1 MRRPWICL
9 LCLALLALSACTAM
23 AQPLKPCDLMKMLMS
38 KDEAVAKKGAD
49 GFLKLGANA
58 AVPLVCF
65 IAGQAA
71 GCTNPGETAKRRAE
85 GLLVKLAGDAV
96 PPILE
101 RLGTK
106 NEEFRKRLVRILAQ
120 IKDDRRNEPLLA
132 LWKSEKSDKVRAAL
146 VAAIMSIDLAKGL
159 SMLRTRVTSALP
171 RELQAIAAQL
181 AIHGTAADVS
191 KIMSRIATK
200 DRIAFVQAVIAQVN
214 AIGGSAATKA
224 IQRLKACL

>member
-1 MRRPWICL
+1 M
-9 LCLALLALSACTAM
+9 
-23 AQPLKPCDLMKMLMS
+23 
-38 KDEAVAKKGAD
+38 
-49 GFLKLGANA
+49 
-58 AVPLVCF
+58 
-65 IAGQAA
+65 
-71 GCTNPGETAKRRAE
+71 
-85 GLLVKLAGDAV
+85 
-96 PPILE
+96 
-101 RLGTK
+101 
-106 NEEFRKRLVRILAQ
+106 RILAQ

-200 DRIAFVQAVIAQVN
+200 DRIAFVQAVIAQVK

-224 IQRLKACL
+224 AACT